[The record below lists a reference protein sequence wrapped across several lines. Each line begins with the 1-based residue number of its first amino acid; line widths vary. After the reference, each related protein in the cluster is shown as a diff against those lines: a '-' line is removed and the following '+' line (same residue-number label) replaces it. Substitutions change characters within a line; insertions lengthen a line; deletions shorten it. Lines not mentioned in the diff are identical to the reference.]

1 MDEDFCE
8 LLILSSWNR
17 FTSCEIFVCALFFL
31 GVFSSFFCQ
40 FVFFSLSFSLGLVG
54 WVCIADCRRSIHT
67 AYISAI
73 LSKVE
78 NIVLRLRWFAWFLY
92 YIFYP
97 FGAMFRFAPVYMCV
111 LGVRVLLLLLLLQSF
126 FLFVYFYCCCTVW
139 CVSFSWH
146 LPFVIRLGIS
156 QSHRMLMP
164 ASLQELP
171 NFNGMPKNAS
181 HQLNKPIVSQ
191 IFIFIHSIFYYFC
204 PPLPPPPLRFP
215 LAAPLFTSFRW
226 LVCHWRFRWM
236 SLQCI
241 AHTQNAIKIRL
252 HSESTCRVDEVFFR
266 SFSLFAPSPMDFF
279 ICFTHCFVVFAIN

>member
-40 FVFFSLSFSLGLVG
+40 FFFFLSLSLSVWSVGYALQTADAQFTPHIFRRYCQKSKILFYVYADSLDFY
-54 WVCIADCRRSIHT
+54 IIFFIRS
-67 AYISAI
+67 
-73 LSKVE
+73 
-78 NIVLRLRWFAWFLY
+78 VLCFVLLLF
-92 YIFYP
+92 I
-97 FGAMFRFAPVYMCV
+97 CV
-111 LGVRVLLLLLLLQSF
+111 LGVCVLLLLLLLSF

-204 PPLPPPPLRFP
+204 PPPSPPLRFP

-279 ICFTHCFVVFAIN
+279 ICFTPCFVVFSIN